1 MKKRYLFGFL
11 IATFV
16 IEVLIVVLTLNRTYK
31 VDTVRINELTNEI
44 TNNFDNE
51 DKYPKD
57 MFYSIID
64 DNGKLIFDN
73 NNPSKSLT
81 EAYRNQDT
89 IVDFSINGNN
99 YKLLVKSSIQDFIDE
114 NNRTIILTV
123 SVSSSIQILVVILY
137 YLYLQKTI
145 IKPFSSLRSFAERVA
160 NGNLDIPLTMDKGN
174 NFGAF
179 TESFDIMRE
188 ELKKARIKEKEAIIE
203 QAKKKRNYLFT
214 DFQKAYALVAAVIFL
229 TIFLM
234 NLVPMVVS
242 SWIPVF

>member
-81 EAYRNQDT
+81 EAYRNQP
-89 IVDFSINGNN
+89 
-99 YKLLVKSSIQDFIDE
+99 
-114 NNRTIILTV
+114 R
-123 SVSSSIQILVVILY
+123 
-137 YLYLQKTI
+137 
-145 IKPFSSLRSFAERVA
+145 
-160 NGNLDIPLTMDKGN
+160 NL
-174 NFGAF
+174 FF
-179 TESFDIMRE
+179 
-188 ELKKARIKEKEAIIE
+188 
-203 QAKKKRNYLFT
+203 
-214 DFQKAYALVAAVIFL
+214 
-229 TIFLM
+229 
-234 NLVPMVVS
+234 
-242 SWIPVF
+242 

>member
-89 IVDFSINGNN
+89 IIDFSINGNN

-137 YLYLQKTI
+137 
-145 IKPFSSLRSFAERVA
+145 
-160 NGNLDIPLTMDKGN
+160 
-174 NFGAF
+174 
-179 TESFDIMRE
+179 
-188 ELKKARIKEKEAIIE
+188 
-203 QAKKKRNYLFT
+203 
-214 DFQKAYALVAAVIFL
+214 
-229 TIFLM
+229 
-234 NLVPMVVS
+234 
-242 SWIPVF
+242 

>member
-89 IVDFSINGNN
+89 IIDFSINGNN
-99 YKLLVKSSIQDFIDE
+99 YKLLVRSSVQDFIDE

-137 YLYLQKTI
+137 
-145 IKPFSSLRSFAERVA
+145 
-160 NGNLDIPLTMDKGN
+160 
-174 NFGAF
+174 
-179 TESFDIMRE
+179 
-188 ELKKARIKEKEAIIE
+188 
-203 QAKKKRNYLFT
+203 
-214 DFQKAYALVAAVIFL
+214 
-229 TIFLM
+229 
-234 NLVPMVVS
+234 
-242 SWIPVF
+242 